1 MKATSVVVPAPL
13 APPPPTKLPAPSQ
26 ASSST
31 STASA
36 PTRSSS
42 GGIAAGV
49 ARKGSAHGGGSSSS
63 STTTASKGGFAAPT
77 LSSSGST
84 THRAQSLAKTVESRF
99 GKRAPLPSGSSPVR
113 VLDAQRLGL
122 VEPPLTERTAAH
134 NAANGSRMAAIESTP
149 VLQQK
154 TTVVLPKERGVS
166 RAALEVAAARAREA
180 AEGEATAKLTELRE
194 HYLGILVAKD
204 KTIKSTNKKVDLL
217 TGELEALKGQES
229 VGFKVST
236 LETLL

>member
-1 MKATSVVVPAPL
+1 
-13 APPPPTKLPAPSQ
+13 
-26 ASSST
+26 
-31 STASA
+31 
-36 PTRSSS
+36 
-42 GGIAAGV
+42 
-49 ARKGSAHGGGSSSS
+49 
-63 STTTASKGGFAAPT
+63 
-77 LSSSGST
+77 
-84 THRAQSLAKTVESRF
+84 
-99 GKRAPLPSGSSPVR
+99 VR

-134 NAANGSRMAAIESTP
+134 NAASASRMAAIESASSSFPAP
-149 VLQQK
+149 VLQK
-154 TTVVLPKERGVS
+154 TTVVLPKEKGVS

-204 KTIKSTNKKVDLL
+204 KTIKSTNKKVDML